1 MKTSN
6 LPSASPLYASARF
19 QSSSGGAWH
28 PGGEE
33 LTRRGLALCGFPPG
47 ACILDAG
54 CGSGAGLRVI
64 SSLGLRGT
72 GLDRECR
79 LSEPFPFVQAD
90 VQNPPFA
97 ENSFDGILCEC
108 VLSLLPEPEKA
119 LGRFASI
126 LRPGGKLLLS
136 DLFVRGG
143 SPVPGA
149 AAGCAAGARTLRE
162 MEDMLA
168 GAGFLLLAFED
179 HSAALRELAAK
190 LLWYGDDT
198 LHAQLRT
205 GACSCSASRG
215 GPGYGLWMA
224 TPAKYRAGEDIKPA
238 SGSSACME
246 HSPLPQ
252 P

>member
-1 MKTSN
+1 M
-6 LPSASPLYASARF
+6 PSDSPLYASALF
-19 QSSSGGAWH
+19 QSISGGAWH

-64 SSLGLRGT
+64 SDLGLCGT

-97 ENSFDGILCEC
+97 EDSFDGILCEC

-136 DLFVRGG
+136 DLFVRGS

-168 GAGFLLLAFED
+168 GAGLLLLAFED

-198 LHAQLRT
+198 LRARLRT
-205 GACSCSASRG
+205 GSCSCGASRG
-215 GPGYGLWMA
+215 GLGYGLWLA
-224 TPAKYRAGEDIKPA
+224 TPAKHLFWEKLQPA
-238 SGSSACME
+238 LGTSPCME
-246 HSPLPQ
+246 HTPMPPS
-252 P
+252 